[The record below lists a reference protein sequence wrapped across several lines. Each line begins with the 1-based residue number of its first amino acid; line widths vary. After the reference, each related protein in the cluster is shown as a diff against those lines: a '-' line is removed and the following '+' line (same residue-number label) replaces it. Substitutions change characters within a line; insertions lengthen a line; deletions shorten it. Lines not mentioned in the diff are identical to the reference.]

1 MWEDVLQA
9 VGVVALGWEAHNTLF
24 EQVDF
29 QRTHLCYQHIYTHVP
44 FGSPDEQRVVN
55 VLLDHTLLVIL
66 QILQTT
72 NDRDLSP
79 SRQVRRFA
87 DPHLLSLG
95 TIDRLPREQVY
106 ELLRLIWQ
114 AVRYRREVVYFAE
127 PSSVALDQACQVVLG
142 AQDAG
147 LWEVNQ
153 LLVRFTGGVLSH
165 RRPNRNEKAESLQVW
180 ILT

>member
-1 MWEDVLQA
+1 M
-9 VGVVALGWEAHNTLF
+9 
-24 EQVDF
+24 
-29 QRTHLCYQHIYTHVP
+29 
-44 FGSPDEQRVVN
+44 
-55 VLLDHTLLVIL
+55 DHTLLVIL

-79 SRQVRRFA
+79 SRQVRGFA
-87 DPHLLSLG
+87 DPHLLRLG
-95 TIDRLPREQVY
+95 AIDRLPREQVY

-114 AVRYRREVVYFAE
+114 AVRYRREVVYFTE

-165 RRPNRNEKAESLQVW
+165 RRPNQN
-180 ILT
+180 